1 MREAWSAQ
9 AEGWSASAGP
19 AAAGVRTELRE
30 RRADI
35 FVGQIRSVIH
45 HVRDIGGSYVIVLI
59 RIHVSPENWRE
70 SMYETPARSGA
81 L

>member
-1 MREAWSAQ
+1 MRR
-9 AEGWSASAGP
+9 AGP
-19 AAAGVRTELRE
+19 LPPGQRRREWERTELRE

-35 FVGQIRSVIH
+35 FVGHIRSVIH

-70 SMYETPARSGA
+70 HV
-81 L
+81 